1 LDFRGFFSWQW
12 HTFYNIWPSR
22 RNFLDILE
30 EKVQKITI
38 MAFLN
43 IYLKLPFK
51 LHIFTFFSINNI
63 YMDFVQ
69 FNFT

>member
-1 LDFRGFFSWQW
+1 MENTGKEIMSKIKQIKATISGLNNFVTFLEKDFSL
-12 HTFYNIWPSR
+12 
-22 RNFLDILE
+22 FLEHVI
-30 EKVQKITI
+30 
-38 MAFLN
+38 N
-43 IYLKLPFK
+43 YLKLPFK